1 MFEPHNSCARAR
13 IALSN
18 QLGILDRYTHDVPP
32 SVDTSQTARSA
43 CQAAEYY
50 AMNQFRSISNAFGMS
65 PTSGN
70 ATRLAWANVRM
81 CQLNEDCRFGTE
93 FARIM
98 RDHTEAQL
106 AYINSIR
113 HVSTCAI
120 AQLRLEVTNECE
132 GESTFPVFSWTERTP
147 AIRLADGR
155 LLTEQVC
162 TGSTNY
168 RSDGW
173 GFVYSN
179 DFPGSAPGTP
189 IDPYNSFPY
198 ASLRDIPYID
208 WKTHERELNACAA
221 MAPRAVP

>member
-1 MFEPHNSCARAR
+1 MKPHTRLTLICGLLAASSSIAQAQPVSLGHPWDDVTTDMFEPHNSCARAR

-132 GESTFPVFSWTERTP
+132 GESTFPVFS
-147 AIRLADGR
+147 
-155 LLTEQVC
+155 
-162 TGSTNY
+162 
-168 RSDGW
+168 
-173 GFVYSN
+173 
-179 DFPGSAPGTP
+179 
-189 IDPYNSFPY
+189 
-198 ASLRDIPYID
+198 
-208 WKTHERELNACAA
+208 
-221 MAPRAVP
+221 